1 MEFRVASRLASLCL
15 QTSGVSP
22 SPSPRSPL
30 PPSHSL
36 LVCPPVRFLRILPLT
51 DLSLSSRFSFLSAR
65 LRLPSPAREKKTAS
79 LSVSEFLPTR
89 PLPSR
94 PLRFKSLSG
103 GGGGGREDV
112 NSTRHGNASA
122 TAMLNREMRFCIG
135 TRSKISR
142 TTASF
147 FTRLIYAID
156 SAIRVFIYFK
166 YNSRLSNPDSV
177 NYLFLSRWT

>member
-1 MEFRVASRLASLCL
+1 M
-15 QTSGVSP
+15 
-22 SPSPRSPL
+22 SPL
-30 PPSHSL
+30 PHLRGHHSSPSHSL
-36 LVCPPVRFLRILPLT
+36 LVCSPARFLRILPLT
-51 DLSLSSRFSFLSAR
+51 DLSLSLSLHASRFSFLSAR
-65 LRLPSPAREKKTAS
+65 PRLPLPAREKKTAS

-142 TTASF
+142 TTASL
-147 FTRLIYAID
+147 FTPSYLCNRFCD
-156 SAIRVFIYFK
+156 PRF
-166 YNSRLSNPDSV
+166 
-177 NYLFLSRWT
+177 YLFQV